1 MFCRLVIFWVVL
13 VLSED
18 FTVRARKRR
27 SDNKRLTK
35 NDDSQVCDVFLQIG
49 HLLSR
54 NGVK

>member
-1 MFCRLVIFWVVL
+1 MVL
-13 VLSED
+13 RED

-27 SDNKRLTK
+27 SDNKRLAK
-35 NDDSQVCDVFLQIG
+35 NDDSQACDVFLQIG